1 MSPPNV
7 VLRTLEPDRAAE
19 LLELQLRNREYWR
32 ASAPRRDDEWFTVA
46 RQRTELEAQAVD
58 QAEGRSL
65 NFGVHLGSE
74 LVGRL
79 SLSGIVRGPF
89 LNAYLGYAIDARH
102 AGRGI
107 GTAAVAQAVA
117 IAWADGLHRV
127 QAAVSPA
134 NAASKRAL
142 EKVGFRREGLALRYL
157 LLDGAWRDQELWA
170 ITVED
175 APGMPSS
182 V

>member
-1 MSPPNV
+1 MSPPKV
-7 VLRTLEPDRAAE
+7 VLRTVEPKRAAE
-19 LLELQLRNREYWR
+19 LLELHLRNREYWR
-32 ASAPRRDDEWFTVA
+32 ASGPRRDDDWFTVA
-46 RQRTELEAQAVD
+46 RQRMELEAQAVD

-65 NFGVHLGSE
+65 HFGVHLGAE

-89 LNAYLGYAIDARH
+89 RNAYLGYAIDQRH
-102 AGRGI
+102 AGSGI

-117 IAWADGLHRV
+117 IAWEEGLHRV

-134 NAASKRAL
+134 NAASKRVL
-142 EKVGFRREGLALRYL
+142 EKVGFRHEGLALRYL
-157 LLDGAWRDQELWA
+157 LLDGVWSDQELCA

-175 APGMPSS
+175 VLRAPSF

>member
-7 VLRTLEPDRAAE
+7 VLRTIEPKRAAE

-32 ASAPRRDDEWFTVA
+32 ASGPRRDDDWFTVA
-46 RQRTELEAQAVD
+46 RQRTELEAQAFD
-58 QAEGRSL
+58 RAEGRSL
-65 NFGVHLGSE
+65 NFGVHLGAE
-74 LVGRL
+74 LAGRI

-89 LNAYLGYAIDARH
+89 CNAYLGYAIDERH

-107 GTAAVAQAVA
+107 GTAAVARAVA
-117 IAWADGLHRV
+117 IAWDEGLHRV
-127 QAAVSPA
+127 QAAVSPG
-134 NAASKRAL
+134 NAASRRVL
-142 EKVGFRREGLALRYL
+142 EKVGFRHEGLALRYL
-157 LLDGAWRDQELWA
+157 LLDGVWSDQELWA

-175 APGMPSS
+175 ELRAPSS